1 MLEGA
6 WRADVPLYT
15 SFLHER
21 LSLQFQGSDL
31 FESSQARITLFS
43 GNRLMTLDQET
54 RRQFRL
60 TVRYKFNAAKSKYKG
75 TGAGQSQKSRM

>member
-1 MLEGA
+1 
-6 WRADVPLYT
+6 V
-15 SFLHER
+15 
-21 LSLQFQGSDL
+21 

-75 TGAGQSQKSRM
+75 TGAGQSQKNRM